1 MAQEG
6 RLTRQIIGMLSARI
20 PRLGIKRHLNDP
32 RDARGQSWELQSLVT
47 AMLVGLMAGCKNL
60 AEVERLTAELSSA
73 SRKRLGIFRRIAD
86 TTMRDFAVA
95 LSPLEVCALIRE
107 SGQQAIRSK
116 SVEPH
121 GLPLDVVS
129 MDGKTTAGEELDN
142 QWAQTHK
149 DSDGLGACGLVRTIT
164 CTLVSSLTK
173 VCLEVVPMG
182 NKSNEVGFFKTA
194 FEQLYAHHKSA
205 FDMVTYDAGAYSA
218 ANAELVVSAQKD
230 YLFHLK
236 DDRKFMTQKAVR
248 VLGESKDVKAKTVD
262 VLCKKDNV
270 RVVRRLFMAEAPTG
284 YKNMKTVRTVL
295 RVQAQKLDGNDKVLF
310 DEDRYFISSKL
321 HSKLTPA
328 QWLELVRRHWG
339 VEVTHNILDVAFEE
353 DERPWITHSAQG
365 MLVVLLLRRL
375 AFNLLSLFRSSTLR
389 SEEKRR
395 TPWKTLFGWVMRA
408 LEQATEAQ
416 LEGLRIRKISA
427 VCS

>member
-1 MAQEG
+1 
-6 RLTRQIIGMLSARI
+6 
-20 PRLGIKRHLNDP
+20 
-32 RDARGQSWELQSLVT
+32 
-47 AMLVGLMAGCKNL
+47 MLVGLMAGCKNL
-60 AEVERLTAELSSA
+60 AEVERLTAEFSSA
-73 SRKRLGIFRRIAD
+73 TRKQLGILRRIAD
-86 TTMRDFAVA
+86 TTMRDLAVA
-95 LSPLEVCALIRE
+95 LLPLEVCALIRV
-107 SGQQAIRSK
+107 SAQQAVRSK
-116 SVEPH
+116 AVEPV

-129 MDGKTTAGEELDN
+129 MDGKTTAVEELDN
-142 QWAQTHK
+142 KWAQTHK
-149 DSDGLGACGLVRTIT
+149 DNDRLGACGLVRTIT

-182 NKSNEVGFFKTA
+182 NKGNEVGFFKTA
-194 FEQLYAHHKSA
+194 FEQLYAHHKSS

-218 ANAELVVSAQKD
+218 ANADLVVSAQKD

-248 VLGESKDVKAKTVD
+248 VLGESKNVMAETVD

-270 RVVRRLFMAEAPTG
+270 RVVRRLYMAESPNG
-284 YKNMKTVRTVL
+284 YKSMKTVRTIL
-295 RVQAQKLDGNDKVLF
+295 RVQAQKLDGNGKVLF
-310 DEDRYFISSKL
+310 DEDRYFISSRL

-328 QWLELVRRHWG
+328 EWLELVRRHWG

-353 DERPWITHSAQG
+353 DERPWITHNAQG

-408 LEQATEAQ
+408 LEQATEQQ
-416 LEGLRIRKISA
+416 LSGLRIRDVSP

>member
-1 MAQEG
+1 MAQDG
-6 RLTRQIIGMLSARI
+6 RLTRRIIGMLSTRI
-20 PRLGIKRHLNDP
+20 PQLGISKHLTDP
-32 RDARGQSWELQSLVT
+32 RSDRGKQWKLQPLVT
-47 AMLVGLMAGCKNL
+47 AMLAGLMAGCKNL
-60 AEVERLTAELSSA
+60 AEVERLTKELSPA
-73 SRKRLGIFRRIAD
+73 TRKRLSIPRRIAD
-86 TTMRDFAVA
+86 TTLRDLAVA

-107 SGQQAIRSK
+107 SAQRAVRSK
-116 SVEPH
+116 AVEPD

-129 MDGKTTAGEELDN
+129 MDGKTTAVEELDN
-142 QWAQTHK
+142 QFAQTHK

-164 CTLVSSLTK
+164 CTLVSSLAK

-194 FEQLYAHHKSA
+194 FEQLYTHHGSS

-218 ANAELVVSAQKD
+218 ANAELVVSKKKD
-230 YLFHLK
+230 FLFHLK
-236 DDRKFMTQKAVR
+236 DDRKFLTQKAVR
-248 VLGESKDVKAKTVD
+248 VLGKSKNVMAETVD

-270 RVVRRLFMAEAPTG
+270 RMVRRLYMAEAATG

-295 RVQAQKLDGNDKVLF
+295 RVQAQKIDGKGKVLF
-310 DEDRYFISSKL
+310 DEDRYFVSSKL

-328 QWLELVRRHWG
+328 QWLELVRRHWA

-353 DERPWITHSAQG
+353 DDRPWITHSAQG

-389 SEEKRR
+389 SDEKRR

-408 LEQATEAQ
+408 LEQATEEHLA
-416 LEGLRIRKISA
+416 GLRIRRVSA